1 MRDIITIGVIG
12 LGNAGTPILNN
23 LLKAKKYKLIAF
35 DIDKNKLDDVPK
47 DVIKANSIKNLAEK
61 CNAVLTCLPK
71 PEHVLNAVDG
81 ENGLLQNSPSGMI
94 WIDTSTT
101 DFKQTQ

>member
-1 MRDIITIGVIG
+1 MSDIITIGVIG

-23 LLKAKKYKLIAF
+23 LHNAEKYNLIAF

-47 DVIKANSIKNLAEK
+47 DIIKANSIKDIAQK
-61 CNAVLTCLPK
+61 CNTVLTCLPK
-71 PEHVLNAVDG
+71 PEHVLQVVDG
-81 ENGLLQNSPSGMI
+81 VDGLLQNSSTGMV

-101 DFKQTQ
+101 DFKQT